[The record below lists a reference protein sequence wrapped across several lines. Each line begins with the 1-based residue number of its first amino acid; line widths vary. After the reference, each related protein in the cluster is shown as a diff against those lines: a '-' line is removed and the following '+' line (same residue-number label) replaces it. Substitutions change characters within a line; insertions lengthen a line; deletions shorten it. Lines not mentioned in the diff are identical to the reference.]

1 MIPISKEKKGDKT
14 FPQAILTLR
23 KFKEEQ
29 HNSCLINN
37 NDTYVQKFHIV
48 HKQSARSSNRIRSNQ
63 YQGNHKGPSK
73 YHYANESSQ
82 KDQVNCLKGAG
93 KRESPVGYSFGVESD
108 WL

>member
-1 MIPISKEKKGDKT
+1 M
-14 FPQAILTLR
+14 
-23 KFKEEQ
+23 
-29 HNSCLINN
+29 
-37 NDTYVQKFHIV
+37 QKFHIV
-48 HKQSARSSNRIRSNQ
+48 HKRALEVRAGIWSNQ
-63 YQGNHKGPSK
+63 YQGIHEGRSK